1 MKFAKQDSVRSHLAG
16 FSCALIGL
24 ISIAGVA
31 QASLQEPVLADSD
44 APQVKALIKKAWAAE
59 SGKENHPDPDSAYSL
74 YRKAG
79 TFGSAE
85 GYYRAGLIQLSA
97 DDRNTQQNALCLLS
111 IASGLG
117 HARAA
122 EFLAR
127 QNKKAYCR

>member
-1 MKFAKQDSVRSHLAG
+1 M
-16 FSCALIGL
+16 
-24 ISIAGVA
+24 SIAGVA
-31 QASLQEPVLADSD
+31 QASLQEPVLTDSD

-59 SGKENHPDPDSAYSL
+59 SGKENHPDLDSAYSL

-85 GYYRAGLIQLSA
+85 GYYRAALIQLSA
-97 DDRNTQQNALCLLS
+97 DDRDTQQNALCLLS

-117 HARAA
+117 HDRAA

-127 QNKKAYCR
+127 QNKKVYCR